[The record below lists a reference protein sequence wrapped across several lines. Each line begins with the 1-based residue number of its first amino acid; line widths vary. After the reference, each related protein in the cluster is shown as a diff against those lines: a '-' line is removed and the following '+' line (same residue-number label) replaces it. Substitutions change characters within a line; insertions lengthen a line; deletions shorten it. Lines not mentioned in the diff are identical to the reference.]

1 MKKRYI
7 ISGIFF
13 LLFITI
19 TILMITN
26 NIKVF
31 DDTIYNYIFSLRNDS
46 LDIIFKTIT
55 KFCNTITVIIFVII
69 LVIFLERKSMWK
81 LLITV
86 VSTVLVNQLLK
97 HTIRRIRPDHLRLI
111 EERGFSFPSGHSM
124 TSIALYGILIYLVY
138 KYIKNKI
145 IKIILIVL
153 LTLLILGI
161 GISRIYL
168 GVHYPSDVLAG
179 FFLSS
184 SIIILVVTIIDNHFR
199 GNINDKDSCK

>member
-69 LVIFLERKSMWK
+69 LM
-81 LLITV
+81 
-86 VSTVLVNQLLK
+86 
-97 HTIRRIRPDHLRLI
+97 H
-111 EERGFSFPSGHSM
+111 
-124 TSIALYGILIYLVY
+124 
-138 KYIKNKI
+138 NK
-145 IKIILIVL
+145 K
-153 LTLLILGI
+153 
-161 GISRIYL
+161 
-168 GVHYPSDVLAG
+168 
-179 FFLSS
+179 
-184 SIIILVVTIIDNHFR
+184 
-199 GNINDKDSCK
+199 